1 MSSAS
6 RHIARWDLDKTYLRT
21 EFASMRD
28 LVRTALE
35 LPFEKRAHP
44 GAASLIR
51 ELSKGGSQI
60 HILSG
65 SPKQM
70 RKGLEAKLRL
80 DGVAWDS
87 LTLKP
92 NLSNALRLR
101 FRAIKDQLGYKLP
114 ALVHAR
120 LALRDED
127 EAVETLFG
135 DDAEADAFVY
145 SLYADILAGRVSRE
159 LLSAICT
166 RGRMYEDVYERL
178 VADVVT
184 LGPVGS
190 VVERI
195 LIHLEGQTVPEEF
208 EIYGARVVPF
218 YNYLQAAFVVHDDGR
233 LPALGVLHVAAE
245 LLTEHRFDGEA
256 LARSYLDLA
265 KRGCILG
272 HRLSALTDALDEVS
286 SAHPARAGL
295 EYMVSKLPEF
305 ASRIVARK
313 PPHAMPDYLS
323 IVTSHN
329 KRRHK

>member
-1 MSSAS
+1 MSHDL
-6 RHIARWDLDKTYLRT
+6 RHIARWDLNKTYLRT
-21 EFASMRD
+21 EFASLRD

-51 ELSKGGSQI
+51 EFSRGGSEI

-65 SPKQM
+65 SPEQM
-70 RKGLEAKLRL
+70 RRGLEAKLRL
-80 DGVAWDS
+80 DGVTWNS

-92 NLSNALRLR
+92 NLSNALRFR

-120 LALRDED
+120 LLLRNADD
-127 EAVETLFG
+127 AVETLFG

-145 SLYADILAGRVSRE
+145 SLYADLLDGRVSRE

-166 RGRMYEDVYERL
+166 RGRMYEDVYEKL
-178 VADVVT
+178 VQDVVS
-184 LGPVGS
+184 LGTVGN

-195 LIHLEGQTVPEEF
+195 LIHLEGQTVPDEF
-208 EIYGARVVPF
+208 EIYGTRVVPF

-233 LPALGVLHVAAE
+233 LPASGVLHVAAE

-265 KRGCILG
+265 KRGCISGRSVATLEA
-272 HRLSALTDALDEVS
+272 ALEEF
-286 SAHPARAGL
+286 PASHAARPGL
-295 EYMVSKLPEF
+295 EYMLKKLPEF
-305 ASRIVARK
+305 AARVVPRK
-313 PPHAMPDYLS
+313 FSHAMPDYLS